1 MSLLNLLSYSAMNL
15 DLMTNLIK
23 DPEFASLVTNMQHKK
38 FSPKFVTNL
47 LYKQLDPIV
56 CPFIKNKNNA
66 KIFSN
71 DKLSIDNKCKVY
83 LAMLVAYIH
92 KKHRVDIIKTFG
104 LQINGNI
111 KLLCKNISILLFD
124 CIDAKTVKTGVD
136 IYKQLVI
143 KLSIIISNYIT
154 EVLELL
160 TKDHIPFSFSSFKF
174 MLHELIEETNKV
186 YNYVSM
192 INEINS
198 DSDSDN
204 ENSIED
210 NKKDL
215 INNGKRKRNHTDE
228 YGSKQNKKPKIK

>member
-1 MSLLNLLSYSAMNL
+1 
-15 DLMTNLIK
+15 
-23 DPEFASLVTNMQHKK
+23 
-38 FSPKFVTNL
+38 
-47 LYKQLDPIV
+47 
-56 CPFIKNKNNA
+56 
-66 KIFSN
+66 
-71 DKLSIDNKCKVY
+71 
-83 LAMLVAYIH
+83 
-92 KKHRVDIIKTFG
+92 
-104 LQINGNI
+104 
-111 KLLCKNISILLFD
+111 
-124 CIDAKTVKTGVD
+124 
-136 IYKQLVI
+136 
-143 KLSIIISNYIT
+143 
-154 EVLELL
+154 
-160 TKDHIPFSFSSFKF
+160 